1 MQIKV
6 SISRGEDP
14 YFNTL
19 KALDLIKDQIVS
31 SLKDSR
37 VLIKPNLVTAHRT
50 AWESGAVTNPGVVK
64 AVIDFL
70 NFKLSP
76 KEIVVGEGTSNGTTW
91 EAYQKNH
98 YLQFQNYRNVR
109 LLDFNHSRG
118 KSIRIINPLTGYE
131 ENLWIS
137 EAVFEFDYIVS
148 VPVLKTHDQAI
159 VSLSLKNMLGVT
171 SEPWE
176 RVKVHGGKY
185 PAEMTDEEFR
195 KALPEFHRN
204 IIRLVRHVK
213 PNLAVIDGHTAM
225 EGSGPL
231 NGSPVKMNL
240 AIASVDPVAADSVAA
255 LIMGFNP
262 LEIGYIKIAQDQRL
276 GTANLNEIEIIG
288 ESIEAV
294 QRKFKPHPRFELMRF
309 F

>member
-1 MQIKV
+1 LQIKV

-176 RVKVHGGKY
+176 RACSKDYVTKILVLLAGPFLDESVREAISRDLEDYFEGKDVRVYIYNRDPSKEKEKLKVW
-185 PAEMTDEEFR
+185 
-195 KALPEFHRN
+195 
-204 IIRLVRHVK
+204 V
-213 PNLAVIDGHTAM
+213 LA
-225 EGSGPL
+225 
-231 NGSPVKMNL
+231 
-240 AIASVDPVAADSVAA
+240 
-255 LIMGFNP
+255 GFNETAP
-262 LEIGYIKIAQDQRL
+262 LKVKYE
-276 GTANLNEIEIIG
+276 
-288 ESIEAV
+288 
-294 QRKFKPHPRFELMRF
+294 
-309 F
+309 